1 MKTLT
6 RAQPTSVDV
15 TRAALAGLNAAQKTL
30 PCSLFYDNVGAALF
44 KEICQTPE
52 YYPTRTEIGILRD
65 QLPSISAA
73 VGSNTR
79 LIELGS
85 GDGVKPRIL
94 LSRLDVIEYVAV
106 DISRDQLLKTAEAL
120 ALMFPRMRVQAIC
133 ADYTKPLLLPAAPA
147 NSNRTVI
154 FFPGST
160 IGNFEPADAEVFL
173 RSLADLAGE
182 LGGLLIGVDLH
193 KDRDRLNA
201 AYNDARGTTAAF
213 NLNILAVLNRLAGA
227 NFDLTQFKHEASY
240 DERHRRIEMRLISRC
255 KQQVRFALD
264 RGVPDAVIN
273 FAASEPVV
281 TEHSY
286 KYSLAGFAA
295 LVSRAGWTPVH
306 IWVDA
311 ERLFAVYWCVCK
323 DPSS

>member
-1 MKTLT
+1 MNTL
-6 RAQPTSVDV
+6 
-15 TRAALAGLNAAQKTL
+15 TRAALAGLTAAQKTL

-44 KEICQTPE
+44 KAICETPE

-65 QLPSISAA
+65 QLSSITAA
-73 VGSNTR
+73 VGANTR

-94 LSRLDVIEYVAV
+94 LGRLDVIEYVPV
-106 DISRDQLLKTAEAL
+106 DISRDQLLETAEAV
-120 ALMFPRMRVQAIC
+120 ALMFPRIRVHPMC

-147 NSNRTVI
+147 NLSRTVI

-173 RSLADLAGE
+173 RSLTHVAGE

-193 KDRDRLNA
+193 KDRDRLDA
-201 AYNDARGTTAAF
+201 AYNDAQGTTAAF
-213 NLNILAVLNRLAGA
+213 NLNILSVLNRLAGT
-227 NFDLTQFKHEASY
+227 NFDLTHFKHEASY
-240 DERHRRIEMRLISRC
+240 DERHRRVEMRLISRC
-255 KQQVRFALD
+255 KQQVRFSLG

-273 FAASEPVV
+273 FEASEPIV

-286 KYSLAGFAA
+286 KYSLAGFTA
-295 LVSRAGWTPVH
+295 LINRAGWMPART
-306 IWVDA
+306 WVDA
-311 ERLFAVYWCVCK
+311 ERLFAVHWCVRK
-323 DPSS
+323 DQTC